1 MNKKLIYTTFFA
13 NFLIIIF
20 FWWSNSGAL
29 LTRDTSGTLL
39 ALGRLSGLLAVY
51 FVLMQFLLM
60 GRTRWIEKL
69 FGLDKLSR
77 VHHWNGKL
85 SILLIIAHPILITL
99 AYSSLAKTGFIEEF
113 TGILSSF
120 RDTLQAFIAL
130 ILFSSIV
137 FLSLYIVKRRL
148 KYEAWYFV
156 HLLTYLA
163 IVLAWGHQLK
173 NGEDFLANRTFVLYW
188 YALYTFVFGNV
199 LIFRFIRPVYLFY
212 KHRFRVEKVVPETHD
227 TNSVYITGRK
237 LDQFRVKPGQF
248 MMFRFL
254 QEGFWWQSHPF
265 SLSKVMDGRS
275 IRITPKSLGDFTIKI
290 PELKAG
296 TQIVIDGPYG
306 IFTKEIATKDKFL
319 LIAGGIGITPLRS
332 LTEQLASEG
341 KDIVLISCNKTEK
354 DVVFKEELD
363 ELSNEHGFPIHYIL
377 SKDKNPNYLYGRSD
391 KEKIQTLVPDHKE
404 RDIYI
409 CGPVAMLE
417 GLRKDLAKLGVP
429 EEQIHYEKFSL

>member
-148 KYEAWYFV
+148 KYETWYFV

-212 KHRFRVEKVVPETHD
+212 KHRFRVEKVLPETHD

>member
-148 KYEAWYFV
+148 KYETWYFV

-212 KHRFRVEKVVPETHD
+212 KHRFRVEKVLPETHD

-429 EEQIHYEKFSL
+429 EEQVHYEKFSL